1 MQESVQRKG
10 ALRVGSLFGIP
21 FFVDASWFLILALVT
36 WSYGSS
42 LAAQHPEW
50 EALTP
55 WITGFVSALFL
66 FGSVVLHELGHS
78 LTAMAQGIRVQSI
91 SLFLFGGV
99 AQIER
104 ESRSPWGA
112 LAVALA
118 GPLVSLAL
126 FGVFFGLG
134 QVLPLDGPIAAVV
147 SLLASVNL
155 ALAVFNLLPGLPL
168 DGGNVL
174 KAIVWGVTGNQYKG
188 VRVAGLTGQVVGML
202 MILAGLLAFGNFSGL
217 WFAVIGWFV
226 FSNARRYSDYAR
238 VQERLSAFTAAQA
251 AVYSEPVPAGTTLRT
266 FADLYA
272 VSSQQRSFLVT
283 DFSGRL
289 VGHVD
294 RSVLLAHPVEQWP
307 YIPVAS
313 VLQPIDAS
321 ETVASS
327 EPLDAVLVR
336 LEQKRLSR
344 LAVLQANGL
353 LVGQVRI
360 EDIRRLF
367 DHPQRWR
374 LAG

>member
-188 VRVAGLTGQVVGML
+188 VRVAGLTGQVVGVL